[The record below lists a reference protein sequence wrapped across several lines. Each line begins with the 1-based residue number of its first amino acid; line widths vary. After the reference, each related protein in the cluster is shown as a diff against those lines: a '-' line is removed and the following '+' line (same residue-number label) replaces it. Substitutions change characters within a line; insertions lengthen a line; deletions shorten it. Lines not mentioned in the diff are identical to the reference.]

1 MKKLLILAALV
12 AAPPA
17 LADAP
22 FEGYAETYAE
32 VVNHVA
38 CFPHGI
44 DMISAGD
51 VEGGM
56 AIWNECWGEDLI
68 SRLNFVSASIVCPGE
83 NCAFLASQP
92 DLRGADMRGA
102 LARMGFQMAKFTA
115 THHQLDTLKVSFD
128 GPKNATVSG
137 MITATHFS
145 DHQGPETHFI
155 HWTGKLVDTDDGWR
169 ITEEDL
175 STVGHSVLPKAAE

>member
-1 MKKLLILAALV
+1 MKRILTAAAVLAAS
-12 AAPPA
+12 PA
-17 LADAP
+17 FADEP

-32 VVNHVA
+32 VINHVA

-56 AIWNECWGEDLI
+56 SIWNECWGEDLI
-68 SRLNFVSASIVCPGE
+68 SRLNFVGASIVCPGE
-83 NCAFLASQP
+83 QCAFLANQP
-92 DLRGADMRGA
+92 ELRGPAMRGA
-102 LARMGFQMAKFTA
+102 LAQMGFKMAKFTA
-115 THHQLDTLKVSFD
+115 THHQLDTLRVTFD
-128 GPKNATVSG
+128 GPENATVAG

-155 HWTGKLVDTDDGWR
+155 HWTGTLVDTENGWR

-175 STVGHSVLPKAAE
+175 STVGHSVLPAAE

>member
-1 MKKLLILAALV
+1 MKKIIVLAAIIT
-12 AAPPA
+12 AQTT
-17 LADAP
+17 LADVP
-22 FEGYAETYAE
+22 FEDYADTYAE
-32 VVNHVA
+32 VVNHVS

-56 AIWNECWGEDLI
+56 AIWRECWGENLI

-92 DLRGADMRGA
+92 DLRGAEMRGA
-102 LARMGFQMAKFTA
+102 LAQMGFKMAKFTA
-115 THHQLDTLKVSFD
+115 THHQLDTLRVEFN
-128 GPKNATVSG
+128 GPANATVSG

-155 HWTGKLVDTDDGWR
+155 HWTGTLVNTDVGWR